1 MPYLVRADG
10 SESLELYRPLSVVG
24 SGAGCDLQLPEAS
37 GVEPGHFQLLEDG
50 KGHRLL
56 ARAHTQVN
64 GAKVREIL
72 LEDGDRIDVGPH
84 QLTYRHSLEK
94 PQAAFAL
101 GEEGLTALTSFAR
114 RVQSGMPPDQLIQ
127 QLLDYCVALAEADS
141 GYVVLLENN
150 TPSVVARSGGAEE
163 QSEPVLLSDTLL
175 DQVRGRRQPLM
186 VADVLSDP
194 ALAEAQSVI
203 DLRLRAAIGLPLMR
217 GEELMGLIHLGS
229 GRAVNRFDPATLR
242 VLEVFSAI
250 ACILVELAEQ
260 VEGLQKE
267 RALLRSQLEA
277 VRMGRLIGACE
288 GMSAVFERVERIAR
302 SDAAVMILGE
312 TGTGKELVARE
323 IHDRSYRRSG
333 PFVAINCGAIP
344 SELLEAELFGHK
356 KGAFTGAS
364 RDRKG
369 RFVEAD
375 GGTLLLDEI
384 GEMPLPL
391 QVKIL
396 RVLEEGVVTPVGSNK
411 PVAVDLRV
419 LSATHVA
426 LDQAVEEGSFRE
438 DLFYRLWQVDVHL
451 PPLRE
456 RGEDILLLAKTFL
469 SDTDDGWTLGSEAI
483 SVLLAHRWPG
493 NVRELQ
499 NRVQRAVLLGDSERR
514 EIGPEDLGLEAVAA
528 PEAGRSLQEA
538 VERFR
543 TRLVLETVAKCGGN
557 RTEAARQ
564 LDVDPRTI
572 FRYMSRDDSG
582 QEA

>member
-1 MPYLVRADG
+1 
-10 SESLELYRPLSVVG
+10 LE
-24 SGAGCDLQLPEAS
+24 
-37 GVEPGHFQLLEDG
+37 
-50 KGHRLL
+50 
-56 ARAHTQVN
+56 
-64 GAKVREIL
+64 
-72 LEDGDRIDVGPH
+72 
-84 QLTYRHSLEK
+84 
-94 PQAAFAL
+94 
-101 GEEGLTALTSFAR
+101 EEGLTALTSFAR
-114 RVQSGMPPDQLIQ
+114 RVQSGTPPDQLIQ
-127 QLLDYCVALAEADS
+127 QLLEYCVALAEADS
-141 GYVVLLENN
+141 GYVVLLEDGGA
-150 TPSVVARSGGAEE
+150 TVVARSGQAESK
-163 QSEPVLLSDTLL
+163 SEPVLLSDTLL

-186 VADVLSDP
+186 VADIMSDP
-194 ALAEAQSVI
+194 ALAGAQSVI

-217 GEELMGLIHLGS
+217 GDQLRGLIHLGS
-229 GRAVNRFDPATLR
+229 GRAVNRFDPSTLR
-242 VLEVFSAI
+242 VLEVFSAQ

-260 VEGLQKE
+260 VEVLQKE
-267 RALLRSQLEA
+267 RAILRSQLQA

-288 GMSAVFERVERIAR
+288 GMNAVFERVERIAR

-323 IHDRSYRRSG
+323 IHDRSYRRSQ

-391 QVKIL
+391 QVKLL
-396 RVLEEGVVTPVGSNK
+396 RVLEEGLVTPVGSNK
-411 PVAVDLRV
+411 QVPVDLRV

-456 RGEDILLLAKTFL
+456 RGEDILLLARAFL
-469 SDTDDGWTLGSEAI
+469 SDVDMDWSLGQEAI
-483 SVLLAHRWPG
+483 SALLAHRWPG

-499 NRVQRAVLLGDSERR
+499 NRIQRAVLLSDSDRR
-514 EIGPEDLGLEAVAA
+514 EIAPKDLGLDVVAP
-528 PEAGRSLQEA
+528 PETGRSLQEA

-572 FRYMSRDDSG
+572 FRYISRDDSG

>member
-1 MPYLVRADG
+1 M
-10 SESLELYRPLSVVG
+10 
-24 SGAGCDLQLPEAS
+24 
-37 GVEPGHFQLLEDG
+37 
-50 KGHRLL
+50 
-56 ARAHTQVN
+56 
-64 GAKVREIL
+64 
-72 LEDGDRIDVGPH
+72 
-84 QLTYRHSLEK
+84 
-94 PQAAFAL
+94 
-101 GEEGLTALTSFAR
+101 
-114 RVQSGMPPDQLIQ
+114 
-127 QLLDYCVALAEADS
+127 
-141 GYVVLLENN
+141 
-150 TPSVVARSGGAEE
+150 
-163 QSEPVLLSDTLL
+163 
-175 DQVRGRRQPLM
+175 
-186 VADVLSDP
+186 
-194 ALAEAQSVI
+194 
-203 DLRLRAAIGLPLMR
+203 
-217 GEELMGLIHLGS
+217 
-229 GRAVNRFDPATLR
+229 NRFDPSTLR
-242 VLEVFSAI
+242 VLEVFSAQ

-260 VEGLQKE
+260 VEVLQKE
-267 RALLRSQLEA
+267 RAILRSQLQA

-288 GMSAVFERVERIAR
+288 GMHAVFERVERIAR

-323 IHDRSYRRSG
+323 IHDRSYRRSQ

-369 RFVEAD
+369 RFIEAD

-391 QVKIL
+391 QVKLL
-396 RVLEEGVVTPVGSNK
+396 RVLEEGLVTPVGSNK
-411 PVAVDLRV
+411 QVPVDLRV

-456 RGEDILLLAKTFL
+456 RGEDILLLARAFL
-469 SDTDDGWTLGSEAI
+469 SDVDMDWSLGQEAI
-483 SVLLAHRWPG
+483 SALLAHRWPG

-499 NRVQRAVLLGDSERR
+499 NRIQRAVLLSDSDRR
-514 EIGPEDLGLEAVAA
+514 EIAPKDLGLDVVAP
-528 PEAGRSLQEA
+528 PETGRSLQEA

-572 FRYMSRDDSG
+572 FRYISRDDSG

>member
-1 MPYLVRADG
+1 MPYLVRAEDG
-10 SESLELYRPLSVVG
+10 DSLELYRPLSVVG
-24 SGAGCDLQLPEAS
+24 TGAGCDLQLPEAE
-37 GVEPGHFQLLEDG
+37 GVEPGHFQLLQDG
-50 KGHRLL
+50 EGHRLL
-56 ARAHTQVN
+56 ARAQTQVN
-64 GAKVREIL
+64 GAKVREIM
-72 LEDGDRIDVGPH
+72 LEDGDRIDLGPY
-84 QLTYRHSLEK
+84 QLVYRIHLE
-94 PQAAFAL
+94 QATADLAL

-114 RVQSGMPPDQLIQ
+114 RVQSGTPPDQLIQ
-127 QLLDYCVALAEADS
+127 QLLEYCVALAEADS
-141 GYVVLLENN
+141 GYVVLLEDGGA
-150 TPSVVARSGGAEE
+150 TVVARSGQAESK
-163 QSEPVLLSDTLL
+163 SEPVLLSDTLL

-186 VADVLSDP
+186 VADIMSDP
-194 ALAEAQSVI
+194 ALAGAQSVI

-217 GEELMGLIHLGS
+217 GDQLRGLIHLGS
-229 GRAVNRFDPATLR
+229 GRAVNRFDPSTLR
-242 VLEVFSAI
+242 VLEVFSAQ

-260 VEGLQKE
+260 VEVLQKE
-267 RALLRSQLEA
+267 RAILRSRLQA

-288 GMSAVFERVERIAR
+288 GMNAVFERVERIAR

-323 IHDRSYRRSG
+323 IHDRSYRRSQ

-369 RFVEAD
+369 RFIEAD

-391 QVKIL
+391 QVKLL
-396 RVLEEGVVTPVGSNK
+396 RVLEEGLVTPVGSNK
-411 PVAVDLRV
+411 QVPVDLRV

-456 RGEDILLLAKTFL
+456 RGEDILLLARAFL
-469 SDTDDGWTLGSEAI
+469 SDVDMDWSLGQEAI
-483 SVLLAHRWPG
+483 SALLAHRWPG

-499 NRVQRAVLLGDSERR
+499 NRIQRAVLLSDSDRR
-514 EIGPEDLGLEAVAA
+514 EIAPKDLGLDVVAP
-528 PEAGRSLQEA
+528 PETGRSLQEA

-572 FRYMSRDDSG
+572 FRYISRDDSG